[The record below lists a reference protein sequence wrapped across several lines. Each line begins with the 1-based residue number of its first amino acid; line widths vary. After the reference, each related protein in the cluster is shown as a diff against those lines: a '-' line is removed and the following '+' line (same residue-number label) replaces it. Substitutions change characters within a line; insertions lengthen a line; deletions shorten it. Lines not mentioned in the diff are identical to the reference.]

1 MKHPCLHR
9 RPGLSIGDI
18 HVWVARLVD
27 DEEYATADLSRI
39 LDHEEQARAA
49 RFALG
54 RDRVRFIMAHGIM
67 RRILADYCDA
77 DAAALTFARNE
88 HGKPCLIPRANSPDL
103 QFSISHSGDCCLLAL
118 RLDQPI
124 GVDVEET
131 RDLPQA
137 VSIAKNYFTQAESS
151 VLARLPETSQREA
164 FFALWTQKEAMV
176 KGLGIA
182 LATNLA
188 RVEFDLDPFGIPQ
201 LAAFDGDRSI
211 AQKWSIQRL
220 DPAPGF
226 IAAVASMHPIRSLSL
241 QNWNRRG

>member
-1 MKHPCLHR
+1 MKPSCLHR
-9 RPGLSIGDI
+9 RPGLSVGDI
-18 HVWVARLVD
+18 HVWAARLVA
-27 DEEYATADLSRI
+27 DEFATADLSRI
-39 LDHEEQARAA
+39 LDQEEQARAA
-49 RFALG
+49 RFSFE
-54 RDRVRFIMAHGIM
+54 RDRVRFIMAHGVV

-77 DAAALTFARNE
+77 DAAALRFARNE
-88 HGKPCLIPRANSPDL
+88 HGKPYLLARASGPDL
-103 QFSISHSGDCCLLAL
+103 QFNISHSGNCCLLAL
-118 RLDQPI
+118 RLAHPI
-124 GVDVEET
+124 GVDVEEV

-137 VSIAKNYFTQAESS
+137 ASIAKNYFSHAESS
-151 VLARLPETSQREA
+151 ALTGLPETARRDA

-176 KGLGIA
+176 KGFGIG

-226 IAAVASMHPIRSLSL
+226 IAAVATVQPIRSLAL
-241 QNWNRRG
+241 QNWSRAAD